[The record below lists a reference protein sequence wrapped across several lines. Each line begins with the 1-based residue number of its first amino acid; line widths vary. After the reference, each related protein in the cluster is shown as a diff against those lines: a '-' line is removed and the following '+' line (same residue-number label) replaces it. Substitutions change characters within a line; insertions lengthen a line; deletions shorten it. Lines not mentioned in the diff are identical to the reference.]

1 MSGLIWIQARG
12 NTVNS
17 LPTFGVFLLKA
28 FADSSDSDQVRR
40 LVGPDLDTK
49 CLTLYDITE
58 IIFPKIDLKK

>member
-12 NTVNS
+12 NAVNS

-28 FADSSDSDQVRR
+28 FADSSDSDQARR